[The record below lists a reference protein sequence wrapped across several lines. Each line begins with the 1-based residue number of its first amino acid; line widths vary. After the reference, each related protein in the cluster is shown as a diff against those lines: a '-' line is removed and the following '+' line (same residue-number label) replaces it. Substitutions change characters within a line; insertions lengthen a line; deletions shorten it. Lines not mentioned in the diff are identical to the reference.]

1 MTIRILSVG
10 KKHDAALLA
19 AITEYTTRVSRIIK
33 TEWEFVPPSG
43 LPAQQAR
50 SDESER
56 VLQRIRDEIV
66 WLLDERGEQIDS
78 PELSLR
84 LTGLQNTAVKQLTI
98 VIGGAY
104 GVSQPLHER
113 ADFVWSLSKLV
124 FPHQLVRLMLAE
136 QLYRATEIAR
146 GSGYHH
152 S

>member
-19 AITEYTTRVSRIIK
+19 AITEYTARVSRVIK

-104 GVSQPLHER
+104 GVSQSLHER

-124 FPHQLVRLMLAE
+124 FPHQLIRLMLAE